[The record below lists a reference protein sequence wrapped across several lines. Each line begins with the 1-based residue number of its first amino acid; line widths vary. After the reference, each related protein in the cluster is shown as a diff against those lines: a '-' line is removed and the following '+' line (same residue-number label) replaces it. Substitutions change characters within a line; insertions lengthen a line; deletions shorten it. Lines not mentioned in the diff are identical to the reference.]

1 MPLAWPAADS
11 GGMSTP
17 APALAPVPDAPPR
30 TLVRPVL
37 LLAGVLGLLACAVS
51 WVDFRPNRLVQGE
64 GRTLAALGLPLWWG
78 LPLAWAAL
86 LACGWLAARWQ
97 RVLAPL
103 LYVATAYGVSHLLGA
118 AATTLVSEDNPFAR
132 VSPAAGLWL
141 SVAALYVA
149 GFAVSRVW
157 RPVGLAGALAF
168 VLPPLLG
175 GWNTLGLVQEY
186 RNVADTFWPQLGT
199 HAALSVIA
207 LVLAALL
214 GLPLGIA
221 AARSERLAGGVL
233 GFASFLQ
240 TVPSVALFGLLLP
253 VFSALGRGVSVGT
266 FLAWAGG
273 ALALG
278 LGLTRLRQLAPLG
291 GPVGGLLALLGGQAL
306 LLLAGLGLLQVVQGA
321 WLGGDGLSRDA
332 FSLSAPLGA
341 WGVRGI
347 GAAPAL
353 LALTLYALLPIVVN
367 TFVGLRGV
375 PSGIP
380 DAARGL
386 GMTPAQVLWR
396 AELPVALPYV
406 FEGLR
411 SALVLTFGIATIAAL
426 IGAGGLGFFIQRG
439 VEGNV
444 PDLVLLGALP
454 IVLIALLLSE
464 GLRRLGGWL
473 TPKGLR
479 AGENPV

>member
-1 MPLAWPAADS
+1 MPLARPATDS
-11 GGMSTP
+11 GAMPTP
-17 APALAPVPDAPPR
+17 APALAPVPGAPPR

-37 LLAGVLGLLACAVS
+37 VLAGVLGLLACALG
-51 WVDFRPNRLVQGE
+51 WVNFRPNRLVLGE
-64 GRTLAALGLPLWWG
+64 GRTLAALALPLWWA
-78 LPLAWAAL
+78 LPAAWAAL
-86 LACGWLAARWQ
+86 LASGWLPARWQ

-103 LYVATAYGVSHLLGA
+103 LYVVAAYAVSWLLGA
-118 AATTLVSEDNPFAR
+118 AAASLVSEDNPFAR

-141 SVAALYVA
+141 SIAALYIG

-157 RPVGLAGALAF
+157 RPAGVAGALAF
-168 VLPPLLG
+168 AVPPLLG
-175 GWNTLGLVQEY
+175 KWNTLGLVQEY

-207 LVLAALL
+207 LLLAALL
-214 GLPLGIA
+214 GLPLGMA
-221 AARSERLAGGVL
+221 AARDTRLAGGVL

-240 TVPSVALFGLLLP
+240 TIPSVALFGLLLP
-253 VFSALGRGVSVGT
+253 VFSALGRGVSVGA
-266 FLAWAGG
+266 FLAWSG
-273 ALALG
+273 AAVLLGLAL
-278 LGLTRLRQLAPLG
+278 TRVRRLALP
-291 GPVGGLLALLGGQAL
+291 GGLLALLGAQAL
-306 LLLAGLGLLQVVQGA
+306 LLLAGLGLLQAAQGT
-321 WLGGDGLSRDA
+321 WFGGDGLNRDA
-332 FSLSAPLGA
+332 FSLSAPLA
-341 WGVRGI
+341 SWGVRGI

-375 PSGIP
+375 PPGIP

-396 AELPVALPYV
+396 AELPVALPYI

-411 SALVLTFGIATIAAL
+411 SALVLTFGITTIAAL

-464 GLRRLGGWL
+464 GLRLLAGWL
-473 TPKGLR
+473 TPMGLR
-479 AGENPV
+479 AAGGEE